1 MKKNII
7 IKILTSIA
15 ILFMIIIP
23 IIIAETMEQKKD
35 KTGIRTVE
43 ELLRD
48 YEVYGDFIYE
58 VVPAIENG
66 YDQAVVIHKYIGTA
80 TEIEIPEEI
89 NGMKVIKIQGQADLE
104 NGGFA
109 KSVKRVYLPD
119 CVRYIGAYA
128 FAGSNVEYVHMY
140 GSTIIGAYAF
150 ANCRNLETV
159 DEAGGNFYSR
169 GLARGTKVGEG
180 VFFNCVS
187 LEYVELPELE
197 YLPERFFEG
206 CKSMST
212 VRFWD
217 SFYAIGEGALRGCS
231 GLTDIEFSPNITTI
245 DKDAFEGCSSLQ
257 DVELPANLKKLENNA
272 FKNCTSLI
280 NVWMP
285 KNVDMDKEA
294 FYGCTALREV
304 QYYDK

>member
-1 MKKNII
+1 MNKNII

-48 YEVYGDFIYE
+48 YEVYGDYIYE
-58 VVPAIENG
+58 VVPAIEDG

-109 KSVKRVYLPD
+109 KSVKRVNVSFY
-119 CVRYIGAYA
+119 VKYIGDYA
-128 FAGSNVEYVHMY
+128 FAGSDVEYVHMR
-140 GSTIIGAYAF
+140 GATIIGDYAF

-159 DEAGGNFYSR
+159 HENGIGVNCK
-169 GLARGTKVGEG
+169 GLSPQTKVGKG
-180 VFFNCVS
+180 VFLNCVR
-187 LEYVELPELE
+187 LLCVELPELE

-206 CKSMST
+206 CKSMFT
-212 VRFWD
+212 VTLWD
-217 SFYAIGEGALRGCS
+217 SFYAIGEGVLRGCS

-245 DKDAFEGCSSLQ
+245 DKNAFEGCSSLQ
-257 DVELPANLKKLENNA
+257 DIELPANLMKLENNA

-285 KNVDMDKEA
+285 INVDMDKEA